1 MNHISEVLEYNQH
14 FVENKEYEAYRT
26 SKFPDKKIVV
36 LSCMDTRLTEL
47 LPKAM
52 NFKNGDVKLIKNAGA
67 IISQPFGSVMRSILV
82 AIYELQADEVFIVA
96 HLDCGMAS
104 LNSDHMIEMIKER
117 GVSET
122 VLSTLENSGIRLS
135 KWLRGF
141 NDVHEGVIHTVNVI
155 NKHPLLP
162 ANIPVHGMIIDP
174 DNGAL
179 ELVIDGYKNM

>member
-1 MNHISEVLEYNQH
+1 MNHISEILEYNRQ
-14 FVENKEYEAYRT
+14 FVQDKEYEAYRT

-36 LSCMDTRLTEL
+36 IACMDTRLTEL

-67 IISQPFGSVMRSILV
+67 VISQPFGSVMRSVLV
-82 AIYELQADEVFIVA
+82 AIYELQADEVFVVG

-104 LNSDHMIEMIKER
+104 LNSDEMIGHIKER

-122 VLSTLENSGIRLS
+122 VLSTLENSGIKLS

-141 NDVHEGVIHTVNVI
+141 NNVNDAIIHTVNVI

-162 ANIPVHGMIIDP
+162 ADVPVHGMVIDP
-174 DNGAL
+174 ENGAL
-179 ELVIDGYKNM
+179 DLIVDGYENI